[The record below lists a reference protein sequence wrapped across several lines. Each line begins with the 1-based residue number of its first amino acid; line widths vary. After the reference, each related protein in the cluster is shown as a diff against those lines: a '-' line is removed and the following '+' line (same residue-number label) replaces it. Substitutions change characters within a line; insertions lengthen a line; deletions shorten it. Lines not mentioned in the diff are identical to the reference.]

1 MIKEADMNG
10 VEQVM
15 IRLIDKD
22 KDKQE
27 RLKAVMTKEDVREA
41 ERKREI
47 KDIEKT
53 IKLANKIMMSTATG
67 VPQRQ
72 TKEDEEEIK
81 E

>member
-53 IKLANKIMMSTATG
+53 IKLANKIMSTATA

-72 TKEDEEEIK
+72 SQGDEEVK